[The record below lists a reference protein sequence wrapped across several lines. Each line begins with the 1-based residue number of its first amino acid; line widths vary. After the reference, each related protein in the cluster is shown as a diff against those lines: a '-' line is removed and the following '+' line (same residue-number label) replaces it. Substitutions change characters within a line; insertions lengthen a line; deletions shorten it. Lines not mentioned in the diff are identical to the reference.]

1 VNFIRVRWD
10 AIHYVCNPCSDV
22 VCYIVTLVSFLLLN
36 PSTLNYGVIKVKVGS
51 DLAIM
56 KKSFYVRPG
65 FIHFATCLQRE
76 NVY

>member
-1 VNFIRVRWD
+1 MQYTNVS
-10 AIHYVCNPCSDV
+10 NPCSYL
-22 VCYIVTLVSFLLLN
+22 VCYIVTLVPFLVLN
-36 PSTLNYGVIKVKVGS
+36 PSTLNYGAIRVKGS